1 MYTSSVQILK
11 LTCMTVTDFGCILIC
26 WNRTTYLTKYPWVIC
41 RMSASLI
48 SPLYYVLNKL
58 IECCFQSK
66 YFAVGFNW
74 WVWFFCLFCC
84 MLFLVVSNIQQI
96 IFCLFRTYVLVVAAI
111 WVELFV
117 AYASY
122 PAYDILWGLAWFTWS
137 KLTHVLIFFLI
148 FLSFDILFF
157 WIPCWSDTVHVNC
170 HSLMFLWR
178 TILLHWLVDMDL
190 NDFWSFSHLCC
201 FPFCH
206 DVLHTVYE

>member
-1 MYTSSVQILK
+1 
-11 LTCMTVTDFGCILIC
+11 
-26 WNRTTYLTKYPWVIC
+26 
-41 RMSASLI
+41 MSASLI
-48 SPLYYVLNKL
+48 SPLYNILNKL

-122 PAYDILWGLAWFTWS
+122 PVYDILWGLAWFTWS
-137 KLTHVLIFFLI
+137 KLTHVLIF
-148 FLSFDILFF
+148 LSFDILFSGYRVGVT
-157 WIPCWSDTVHVNC
+157 WYMSIVTHVSMENYSTPLTRW
-170 HSLMFLWR
+170 HGPEWFLKFLPFV
-178 TILLHWLVDMDL
+178 LLPLLPWA
-190 NDFWSFSHLCC
+190 
-201 FPFCH
+201 H
-206 DVLHTVYE
+206 DVLHTVY